1 MNKIS
6 KLKPAVS
13 KNVLLFLAGFMW
25 ICVGIML
32 LFLAI
37 SWLATASKTTL
48 GLFLVIGFVVA
59 LLVHHFGFLN
69 IVDHNLERIM
79 IMNEKQCLFSFISW
93 KSYLIIIIMVT
104 LGVLLR
110 HSEIPKH
117 YLAILYTGIGL
128 ALILS
133 SVRYMRVFFRELR
146 KLKSS

>member
-6 KLKPAVS
+6 RLRPAVS
-13 KNVLLFLAGFMW
+13 KRVLLFLAGFMW
-25 ICVGIML
+25 ICVGTML
-32 LFLAI
+32 LVLAC
-37 SWLATASKTTL
+37 SWLATASKTIFWMFF
-48 GLFLVIGFVVA
+48 GIGFIVA

-79 IMNEKQCLFSFISW
+79 EMNEKQCLFAFISW
-93 KSYLIIIIMVT
+93 KSYLIIIIMVI

-133 SVRYMRVFFRELR
+133 SVRYMRIFFREW
-146 KLKSS
+146 KKFKSL

>member
-6 KLKPAVS
+6 KLRPAVS
-13 KNVLLFLAGFMW
+13 KRVLLFLAGFMW
-25 ICVGIML
+25 ICVGSL
-32 LFLAI
+32 LLILAC
-37 SWLATASKTTL
+37 SWLATASKTIFWMFL
-48 GLFLVIGFVVA
+48 GIGFIIA

-79 IMNEKQCLFSFISW
+79 VMNEKNCLFSFISW
-93 KSYLIIIIMVT
+93 KSYLIIVIMVT
-104 LGVLLR
+104 LGILLR

-133 SVRYMRVFFRELR
+133 SVRYMRAFFRELE
-146 KLKSS
+146 KLKSH